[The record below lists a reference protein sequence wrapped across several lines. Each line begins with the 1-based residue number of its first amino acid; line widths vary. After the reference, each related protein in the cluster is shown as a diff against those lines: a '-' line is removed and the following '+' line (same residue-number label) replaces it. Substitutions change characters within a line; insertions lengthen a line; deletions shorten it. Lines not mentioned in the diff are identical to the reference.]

1 MRCSNFVFFQIATML
16 RFGLVFASWLVFHNS
31 ILLMSHSIAAI
42 FTDKLYLAF
51 LYEGA
56 NNQSLVLKVDLKR
69 ELDVQPTICNE
80 RHRQRH
86 QIEQILL
93 VK

>member
-16 RFGLVFASWLVFHNS
+16 RFGLVFASCLVFHNS
-31 ILLMSHSIAAI
+31 ILLMYHIIAAI
-42 FTDKLYLAF
+42 FIDKLYLAF

-56 NNQSLVLKVDLKR
+56 NNQSLVLKVALKR

-80 RHRQRH
+80 RH
-86 QIEQILL
+86 
-93 VK
+93 K